1 MADKYVVS
9 KLLNKKDKE
18 PGTKAAQIQHL
29 DTLCTLPHKR
39 GCIALKKQHGEKNK
53 EEAAKY
59 VCQTFDQENEG
70 AKENARNGLP
80 REKSVLSDGVH
91 L

>member
-39 GCIALKKQHGEKNK
+39 GCIALKK
-53 EEAAKY
+53 
-59 VCQTFDQENEG
+59 
-70 AKENARNGLP
+70 
-80 REKSVLSDGVH
+80 
-91 L
+91 